1 MLTHRSRD
9 WSAIKESMRRERTVQ
24 DLLRRSGAT
33 RLHKRVTVEQPDRA
47 GWRRSERLLVD
58 TEKRIR
64 GLDPGSAVFWA
75 QYCKL
80 TEDLLDLYRDAQV
93 GFDL

>member
-9 WSAIKESMRRERTVQ
+9 WSAIKESMRRERTIQ

-33 RLHKRVTVEQPDRA
+33 RLHRRVTATDHDRA
-47 GWRRSERLLVD
+47 EWRRSERRIVA

-64 GLDPGSAVFWA
+64 DLDPSSPLFWA

-80 TEDLLDLYRDAQV
+80 NEDLLNQYQDAGV
-93 GFDL
+93 SFDL